1 MEVKKM
7 ENEKEID
14 ISLVVPAYNEEG
26 VIAHTIDAN
35 RVALYGVNYEIIVV
49 NDGSTDAT
57 KRIVNWLVEQHPEVK
72 LIDIQKNK
80 GKHNALN
87 EGIACASGQLIVCSD
102 ADSYLCK
109 DAYQKIK
116 EDFDEH
122 KEAVAMVGL
131 VHPSNSDGL
140 LAKLQAVEYL
150 FEQRVLRYV
159 QSKWRNVIGVPGP
172 FFAFRRED
180 IDKMK
185 DKGGEIFNNSMVEDF
200 ELAIRMNAKKLKIY
214 PTSEII
220 AYTKVP
226 ETVKILR
233 KQRLRWFGGT
243 LYETLR
249 HKAWRYNPFYG
260 VNLMMMFVAP
270 VFLVMVGIQ
279 LGVITLM
286 MDGVLFL
293 LVASFF
299 AINTVVGALHAVCV
313 RKLYLVAIFVF
324 PLYLLLIYLLR
335 VEAVIRMAL
344 GRKIVWGR

>member
-1 MEVKKM
+1 MEK
-7 ENEKEID
+7 D
-14 ISLVVPAYNEEG
+14 ISLIVPAFNEG
-26 VIAHTIDAN
+26 TVIGQTIEAN
-35 RVALYGVNYEIIVV
+35 RAALKGVRFEIIVV

-57 KRIVNWLVEQHPEVK
+57 KRIVNWLVGQHPAEVK
-72 LIDIQKNK
+72 QIDIPTNK
-80 GKHNALN
+80 GKYNALN
-87 EGIACASGQLIVCSD
+87 EGIAHAAGRLIVCSD
-102 ADSYLCK
+102 ADSYLCPE
-109 DAYQKIK
+109 AYQKI
-116 EDFDEH
+116 EHDFEGH
-122 KEAVAMVGL
+122 EEAVAMVGL
-131 VHPSNSDGL
+131 VHPSNAEGL

-150 FEQRVLRYV
+150 FEQKVLRYV
-159 QSKWRNVIGVPGP
+159 QAKWRNVIGIPGP

-180 IDKMK
+180 IDKLK
-185 DKGGEIFNNSMVEDF
+185 NEEGEIFNNSMVEDF
-200 ELAIRMNAKKLKIY
+200 ELAIRLNAKKLKIY

-226 ETVKILR
+226 EKLKALR
-233 KQRLRWFGGT
+233 RQRLRWFGGT

-279 LGVITLM
+279 LGIIAVM
-286 MDGVLFL
+286 MKGVLPL

-335 VEAVIRMAL
+335 VEAVMRMVL
-344 GRKIVWGR
+344 KRKVEWGR